1 MVPWTVA
8 ARRKPHLYMQYPTRL
23 GFGSCLAA
31 LALLSTGARLAAND
45 WLTWRGPLDSGVSLE
60 HYKKAK
66 LSEKPAWT
74 YESHG
79 RGTPVVVDGLLFSFG
94 YHGEKEELAE
104 CLTCMDAKSGKKKWE
119 VSIKDFISDTVYNR
133 YSIGSPCIDPETK
146 RVYLLTA
153 YGVFGCWTFEGKE
166 VWRQSLME
174 KIGRMTFPN
183 SKVGCPV
190 IEGDLV
196 IVRGIT
202 SNWGADGPAA
212 DRFYAF
218 DKMNGDLVWSTMP
231 GESPPK
237 DSSFSTPVL
246 ETRDGKRVFYAGTGC
261 GNIVAVNARNGKP
274 LWRHKMSKG
283 GVNSTPL
290 LYKNT
295 IIMTHGEEN
304 VDTSDK
310 GRLIA
315 VKLPEHFDKEQMV
328 FDPEVNKDAW
338 AANEKWRIHLRAET
352 SSPVLYDN
360 HVVMVD
366 DDGNMS
372 SVNADTGEKEWE
384 IQVAAHNIHSSPLVI
399 DGLIYFVT
407 EQAGITVVK
416 PGKDK
421 AEIVQKIK
429 LEGTGLAQPAVANGK
444 LYVHTQAKFYA
455 FNITNS
461 GITKDK
467 EPKVEM
473 PKAGAPAALQ
483 IIPAEF
489 VVQPGGKSS
498 FRLRSVDANGFPVAD
513 VTKASWET
521 YIPPTAKVKA
531 KIDTAKFNDANELV
545 ADADAKP
552 AAGAFKATAED
563 GVFGTV
569 RGRVLPP
576 PPIKQDFEKF
586 ELTEDVPADAAGN
599 VAYKMAYPPLPW
611 IGARFKFQVM
621 ANPTPDNKL
630 VGNNVLG
637 KSFDRLLFQRAT
649 VFLGTADMSDYIVQA
664 DVMTDGNRRVKSD
677 VGVINQRY
685 LIQLKGNA
693 NELEISS
700 NFERLKRTA
709 PFKVEAMKWYTLKT
723 KVTVDSDKVNGT
735 VAAKAWEQGQPE
747 PEAWTLEAKVSP
759 VHLQGSP
766 GLFGF
771 SPQHQK
777 RVYIDNVMVTPNK

>member
-1 MVPWTVA
+1 MKLIT
-8 ARRKPHLYMQYPTRL
+8 
-23 GFGSCLAA
+23 S
-31 LALLSTGARLAAND
+31 LLLITSTGAFAGD
-45 WLTWRGPLDSGVSLE
+45 WITWRGPLNTGVSTE
-60 HYKKAK
+60 HYKDGK
-66 LSEKPAWT
+66 LSSAPAWT

-79 RGTPVVVDGLLFSFG
+79 RGTPVVYDGKVFSFG

-104 CLTCMDAKSGKKKWE
+104 CLTCMDAKTGAKKWE

-133 YSIGSPCIDPETK
+133 YSIGSPAIDPETK

-153 YGVFGCWTFEGKE
+153 YGVFGCWDFDGKE
-166 VWRQSLME
+166 LWRQSLME

-183 SKVGCPV
+183 SKVGCPI

-218 DKMNGDLVWSTMP
+218 DKITGELVWSTLP

-261 GNIVAVNARNGKP
+261 GNIVCVNARNGKA
-274 LWRHKMSKG
+274 LWRYKMSKG

-290 LYKNT
+290 IYKGM

-315 VKLPEHFDKEQMV
+315 IKLPEKFEKDQIIL
-328 FDPEVNKDAW
+328 DPEVNKEAW
-338 AANEKWRIHLRAET
+338 QAAEGWRIHLRAET
-352 SSPVLYDN
+352 SSPVLYGD
-360 HVVMVD
+360 HIYMVD

-372 SVNADTGEKEWE
+372 SVNAATGAKEWE

-399 DGLIYFVT
+399 DGLIYFIT

-416 PGKDK
+416 PGEGK
-421 AEIVQKIK
+421 AEIVQQIK
-429 LEGTGLAQPAVANGK
+429 LEGTGLAQPAVSNGK
-444 LYVHTQAKFYA
+444 LYVHTQSKFYA
-455 FNITNS
+455 FDITNN
-461 GITKDK
+461 GITE
-467 EPKVEM
+467 EPAVAATI
-473 PKAGAPAALQ
+473 PAAGPAAALQ

-489 VVQPGGKSS
+489 VVKPGGSAK
-498 FRLRSVDANGFPVAD
+498 FRLRSVDANGFPVGE
-513 VTKASWET
+513 VTKASWAT
-521 YIPPTAKVKA
+521 FIPPTAKVKA
-531 KIDTAKFNDANELV
+531 KIDDATFNDANELV
-545 ADADAKP
+545 AKADAKP
-552 AAGAFKATAED
+552 GAGAFKATAE
-563 GVFGTV
+563 GGIFGTV
-569 RGRVLPP
+569 RGRVLAQPP
-576 PPIKQDFEKF
+576 FAQNFEKF
-586 ELTEDVPADAAGN
+586 ELTEEFPADAAN
-599 VAYKMAYPPLPW
+599 PAYKFAYPPLPW

-621 ANPTPDNKL
+621 DLNGNK
-630 VGNNVLG
+630 VLG
-637 KSFDRLLFQRAT
+637 KSFDRLLFQRGT
-649 VFLGTADMSDYIVQA
+649 VFLGTPDMSNYTVQA

-685 LIQLKGNA
+685 LIALKGNA

-700 NFERLKRTA
+700 NYERLKRVV
-709 PFKVEAMKWYTLKT
+709 PFKVEATKWYTLKSQV
-723 KVTVDSDKVNGT
+723 KVDADGINGT
-735 VAAKAWEQGQPE
+735 VFAKVWEQGQPE
-747 PEAWTLEAKVSP
+747 PEAWSLEAKVNP
-759 VHLQGSP
+759 VHTQGSP

-771 SPQHQK
+771 TPQNQK
-777 RVYIDNVMVTPNK
+777 RVYIDNVVVTPNK